1 MRISH
6 WMVVAA
12 FIAPLFACSSSDD
25 GGSDTDGGTGGSVVG
40 GSGGGVVGGSGGG
53 ETGGTGG
60 GVTGGTGGGVT
71 GGTGGGVTGGSG
83 GGTSE
88 CPAGTTQ
95 IDNGGECLCVIP
107 CTAGDDSPC
116 QGQGHCCD
124 FSSAGAGFLCGV
136 DSQATCDSVLA
147 STCGGGG
154 SSGFDCGALTG
165 GSVPECDTCA
175 ASSCT
180 SQCTA
185 CGANPDCMSMA
196 QCAYQCTDSA
206 CVQNCASQFPN
217 GAADYDAFLG
227 QPSGCL
233 ISNCQSTCF
242 SG

>member
-1 MRISH
+1 M
-6 WMVVAA
+6 
-12 FIAPLFACSSSDD
+12 
-25 GGSDTDGGTGGSVVG
+25 
-40 GSGGGVVGGSGGG
+40 
-53 ETGGTGG
+53 
-60 GVTGGTGGGVT
+60 
-71 GGTGGGVTGGSG
+71 
-83 GGTSE
+83 
-88 CPAGTTQ
+88 TQ
-95 IDNGGECLCVIP
+95 LDLQGQCVCAMP
-107 CTAGDDSPC
+107 CTMGDDTPC

-124 FSSAGAGFLCGV
+124 FSGMGTFCGA
-136 DSQATCDSVLA
+136 DSEAACDTFVGME
-147 STCGGGG
+147 CGGSTG
-154 SSGFDCGALTG
+154 GFDCGALTG
-165 GSVPECDTCA
+165 GSVPDCDTCA